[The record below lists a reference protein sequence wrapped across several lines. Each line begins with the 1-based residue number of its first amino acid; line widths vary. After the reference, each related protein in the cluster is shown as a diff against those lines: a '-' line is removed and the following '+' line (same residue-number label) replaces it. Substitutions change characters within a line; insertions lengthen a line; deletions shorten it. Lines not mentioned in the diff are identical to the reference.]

1 MIDTSHI
8 PELDRKGLRSFGF
21 TFGAIIAVLFGL
33 LVPWLFDKAIPVTPW
48 VILAAMVAWGLA
60 APMTLRPLYIG
71 WMTFGLFMSRI
82 TTPIIMGIVFYIVVT
97 PMGFLFRLFASDPLR
112 RDWDAGAETYRN
124 ESEHLPP
131 ERLRKP
137 F

>member
-48 VILAAMVAWGLA
+48 VILLVMVAWGLA
-60 APMTLRPLYIG
+60 APMTLRPLYTA

-97 PMGFLFRLFASDPLR
+97 PMGFLFRLFASDPLH
-112 RDWDAGAETYRN
+112 RDWDAEAETYRN
-124 ESEHLPP
+124 DSEHLPP

>member
-48 VILAAMVAWGLA
+48 VILAVMVAWGLA
-60 APMTLRPLYIG
+60 APMTLRPLYTA

-112 RDWDAGAETYRN
+112 RDWDAEAETYRN
-124 ESEHLPP
+124 KSEHLPP

>member
-8 PELDRKGLRSFGF
+8 PELDRKGLRNFGF